1 MPLSIEELLK
11 RNLTS
16 VCMKDEACVFR
27 LNLKCVFSVKCQQHM
42 NHGTSGPFQWSHISA
57 CSPAYTFQQAV
68 SDGVKHNFHLI
79 ILNMLTC
86 TSFFFP
92 TRVTGRASNFIT
104 FWVTKLT
111 CTSCIV

>member
-68 SDGVKHNFHLI
+68 SDSIKHNFHPI
-79 ILNMLTC
+79 IPNMLTC

-92 TRVTGRASNFIT
+92 TKGRAPNFIT
-104 FWVTKLT
+104 FWVMKLT